1 MLQSML
7 RETAISLHLET
18 PNREACLTELVALFS
33 GTEISPR
40 HKADLLELL
49 LQRERFGTT
58 AIGEGAALPH
68 CVFSGVSRPVASL
81 GISRRGI
88 AYPSLDGDPV
98 FVVLLMVFP
107 EKDFDAAARTEIL
120 REAEALLRDRFVR
133 ERLKICETAEEAYE
147 VILRQLAPAAGQSLR
162 VVV

>member
-1 MLQSML
+1 MLEPML
-7 RETAISLHLET
+7 LENAIRLHLET
-18 PNREACLTELVALFS
+18 PNREACLAELVALFPNA
-33 GTEISPR
+33 EVSPR
-40 HKADLLELL
+40 HKADLLEIL
-49 LQRERFGTT
+49 LQGERFATT

-68 CVFSGVSRPVASL
+68 CVFPGISRPIASL

-88 AYPSLDGDPV
+88 AYPSLDGEPV

-107 EKDFDAAARTEIL
+107 EKDFDAATRTDIL

-133 ERLKICETAEEAYE
+133 ERLKICETAEEAHE
-147 VILRQLAPAAGQSLR
+147 VILRQLAPTASQSLR